1 MTKTGPINQLCD
13 LCTCRMELGGKG
25 HFCPPFLDR
34 SVDYKVF
41 ILNMGYLRELIKSEI
56 FLEAVLKQT
65 VTLCL
70 RTMWITAVVFLSGHQ
85 AAID

>member
-1 MTKTGPINQLCD
+1 MDGCKVTRGVRNHEQAAN
-13 LCTCRMELGGKG
+13 
-25 HFCPPFLDR
+25 R